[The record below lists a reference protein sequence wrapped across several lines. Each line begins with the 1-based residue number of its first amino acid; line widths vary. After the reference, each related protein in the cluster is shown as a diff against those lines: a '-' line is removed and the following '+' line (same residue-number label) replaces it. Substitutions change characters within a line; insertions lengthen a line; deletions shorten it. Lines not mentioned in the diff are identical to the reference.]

1 MSRTNLAIKVLIVI
15 ILLALAFEGMRHT
28 DNNEPVILSQP
39 WDHRPIT
46 VYIDDTDVPE
56 HYSPTYKEDVLNAIK
71 YWENGGNGQLGFQP
85 EFQVLDTDNADI
97 LIMWVDNLEKDAG
110 SADGIAGFTRPYIV
124 NGQFER
130 VDIVLEAGNYEGYAW
145 RQYGDSSME
154 DIAAHEIGHALGL
167 GHSND
172 RNDIMYPKY
181 DRRDNLNPLLF
192 NSTRYVLLALLIV
205 AALIV
210 SYHGTGWLR
219 YKKQRKKLEDEVFSN
234 PEGEK
239 KNE

>member
-1 MSRTNLAIKVLIVI
+1 MSRTNLIIKVLIII

-28 DNNEPVILSQP
+28 DYTEPAIVSQP
-39 WDHRPIT
+39 WDHSPIT
-46 VYIDDTDVPE
+46 VYIDDKDVPQ
-56 HYSPTYKEDVLNAIK
+56 HYSLTYKEDVMNALT

-85 EFQVLDTDNADI
+85 EFQVLETDNADI

-110 SADGIAGFTRPYIV
+110 SANGIAGFTRPYIV
-124 NGQFER
+124 SGKFER

-154 DIAAHEIGHALGL
+154 DIAAHELGHALGL

-172 RNDIMYPKY
+172 RSDIMYPKY
-181 DRRDNLNPLLF
+181 DRRDNLDPLLF
-192 NSTRYVLLALLIV
+192 NSTRYVLLALLIA

-219 YKKQRKKLEDEVFSN
+219 CKKQRKELEEDVFN
-234 PEGEK
+234 YPGKEE